1 MSVRLFG
8 TDGMRGRVNK
18 YPMTPEVAL
27 RLGLAAG
34 TFYRDKNRRSRV
46 VIGKDT
52 RLSGYVFENALAAG
66 LLAAGMD
73 VFLVG
78 PLPTPAISFLTTNM
92 RADVGVVISASHN
105 PFSDNGIKFFD
116 AEGFKIPD
124 ADEDRMTE
132 MVLDPNFDWNYPEPA
147 NTGRAYKIKD
157 APGRYIVYLKNS
169 FPAHLSLEG
178 LRVVIDCANG
188 ANYRVAPLAL
198 EELGAEVVKIG
209 TEPNGLNINYRCGSL
224 YPEAVAAKVRETRAD
239 IGLALDGDADRLI
252 VVDEKGTV
260 LDGDQIMAL
269 CAQDLMQQGKLPGN
283 ILVATVMSNMAL
295 EVFMKERG
303 GTLIRT
309 NVGDR
314 HVVAAMRQQGALLGG
329 EQSGHLIFRE
339 YSTTGDGLLAAL
351 QILRIM
357 RQRGRPLSE
366 LAGLLVPYPQ
376 ELRNVHVEHKIPFEE
391 NVEIADAAGKDNEII
406 FGMLTPEVNALKGMG
421 YHPQAFISDDN
432 VAMAVLDML
441 EKGWNG
447 ENFSEVT
454 NNLRN
459 SDPYM
464 VLADFKDYRR
474 AQHTVQE
481 LYKQK
486 QTWNRMSLMNI
497 SNAGIFS
504 ADRSIMDYARDILG
518 ATPVK

>member
-283 ILVATVMSNMAL
+283 ILVATVMSNLGLHEFCRNHGL
-295 EVFMKERG
+295 E
-303 GTLIRT
+303 LICT
-309 NVGDR
+309 AVGDR
-314 HVVAAMRQQGALLGG
+314 NVLEEMLRHDYRIGG
-329 EQSGHLIFRE
+329 EQSGHTIFTGLE
-339 YSTTGDGLLAAL
+339 TTGDGEVTAL
-351 QILRIM
+351 QFLQVLARSG
-357 RQRGRPLSE
+357 QKASE
-366 LAGLLVPYPQ
+366 LVSACAVYPQ
-376 ELRNVHVEHKIPFEE
+376 VLL
-391 NVEIADAAGKDNEII
+391 NVEVPHSGGVKEKIMASAELAQAVKQEEDALAGAGRVLVRASGTEALIRVMVEAKTTEIAQ
-406 FGMLTPEVNALKGMG
+406 EVA
-421 YHPQAFISDDN
+421 Q
-432 VAMAVLDML
+432 
-441 EKGWNG
+441 
-447 ENFSEVT
+447 
-454 NNLRN
+454 R
-459 SDPYM
+459 
-464 VLADFKDYRR
+464 LADFIK
-474 AQHTVQE
+474 
-481 LYKQK
+481 
-486 QTWNRMSLMNI
+486 SLK
-497 SNAGIFS
+497 F
-504 ADRSIMDYARDILG
+504 
-518 ATPVK
+518 

>member
-8 TDGMRGRVNK
+8 TDGLRGRVNT

-34 TFYRDKNRRSRV
+34 TFYRSKNRRSRV

-92 RADVGVVISASHN
+92 RADLGVVISASHN

-132 MVLDPNFDWNYPEPA
+132 MVLDPQFDWNYPDPA
-147 NTGRAYKIKD
+147 NTGRAYKIQD

-188 ANYRVAPLAL
+188 ANYKVAPLAL
-198 EELGAEVVKIG
+198 EELGAEVIKIG
-209 TEPNGLNINYRCGSL
+209 TDPNGLNINYRCGSL

-252 VVDEKGTV
+252 VVDEKGNV
-260 LDGDQIMAL
+260 LDGDQLMAL
-269 CAQDLMQQGKLPGN
+269 GAQAMMERGELPGN
-283 ILVATVMSNMAL
+283 MLVATAMSNLAL
-295 EVFMKERG
+295 EIFMKERA
-303 GTLIRT
+303 GTLLRT
-309 NVGDR
+309 KVGDR
-314 HVVAAMRQQGALLGG
+314 YVMEAMRKTGAMLGG
-329 EQSGHLIFRE
+329 EQSGHLIYRQ

-351 QILRIM
+351 QLLRIV
-357 RQRGRPLSE
+357 REKEKPLSE
-366 LAGLLVPYPQ
+366 LAGLLHLFPQ
-376 ELRNVHVEHKIPFEE
+376 KLINVRVEKKLPFEE
-391 NVEIADAAGKDNEII
+391 RPAIGKAVADVEKALAGRGRVLLRYSGTE
-406 FGMLTPEVNALKGMG
+406 ALCR
-421 YHPQAFISDDN
+421 
-432 VAMAVLDML
+432 V
-441 EKGWNG
+441 
-447 ENFSEVT
+447 
-454 NNLRN
+454 
-459 SDPYM
+459 M
-464 VLADFKDYRR
+464 VEAEDEDKVVR
-474 AQHTVQE
+474 
-481 LYKQK
+481 
-486 QTWNRMSLMNI
+486 
-497 SNAGIFS
+497 
-504 ADRSIMDYARDILG
+504 YARDL
-518 ATPVK
+518 ADVVSRELR

>member
-8 TDGMRGRVNK
+8 TDGLRGRVNV
-18 YPMTPEVAL
+18 YPMTADVAL

-34 TFYRDKNRRSRV
+34 TCYRSKMRRGRV

-92 RADVGVVISASHN
+92 RADLGVVISASHN

-116 AEGFKIPD
+116 SEGFKIPD
-124 ADEDRMTE
+124 ADEDRMTD
-132 MVLDPNFDWNYPEPA
+132 MVLDPEHEWDYPEA
-147 NTGRAYKIKD
+147 AQTGRAYKIKD
-157 APGRYIVYLKNS
+157 APGRYIVYLKNT
-169 FPAHLSLEG
+169 FPSHLSLDG

-188 ANYRVAPLAL
+188 PNYKVAPLAL

-252 VVDEKGTV
+252 VVDERGQV

-269 CAQDLMQQGKLPGN
+269 CAQDLMQRNKLPGN

-295 EVFMKERG
+295 EVFMKEHG
-303 GTLIRT
+303 GTLVRT

-314 HVVAAMRQQGALLGG
+314 NVVMAMRETGALLGG

-357 RQRGRPLSE
+357 RLSGRPLSE
-366 LAGLLVPYPQ
+366 LAGQLVLYPQ
-376 ELRNVHVEHKIPFEE
+376 ILKNVHVEHKTPMEDCPAITEAVSRIEE
-391 NVEIADAAGKDNEII
+391 EMGGRGRVLLRYSGTEPLCRVMVEGEDEGRVREYAKRLAA
-406 FGMLTPEVNALKGMG
+406 LV
-421 YHPQAFISDDN
+421 
-432 VAMAVLDML
+432 
-441 EKGWNG
+441 EK
-447 ENFSEVT
+447 
-454 NNLRN
+454 
-459 SDPYM
+459 
-464 VLADFKDYRR
+464 
-474 AQHTVQE
+474 E
-481 LYKQK
+481 L
-486 QTWNRMSLMNI
+486 
-497 SNAGIFS
+497 G
-504 ADRSIMDYARDILG
+504 
-518 ATPVK
+518 

>member
-116 AEGFKIPD
+116 AEGFTLPD
-124 ADEDRMTE
+124 ADEHRMTE

-224 YPEAVAAKVRETRAD
+224 YPEAVA
-239 IGLALDGDADRLI
+239 ADRLI

-391 NVEIADAAGKDNEII
+391 NAEIADAVARIEEGLEGRGRVLLRYSGTEPLCRVMVEGQDADKVRVYANE
-406 FGMLTPEVNALKGMG
+406 L
-421 YHPQAFISDDN
+421 
-432 VAMAVLDML
+432 
-441 EKGWNG
+441 
-447 ENFSEVT
+447 
-454 NNLRN
+454 
-459 SDPYM
+459 
-464 VLADFKDYRR
+464 
-474 AQHTVQE
+474 
-481 LYKQK
+481 
-486 QTWNRMSLMNI
+486 
-497 SNAGIFS
+497 AGIVEK
-504 ADRSIMDYARDILG
+504 ALG
-518 ATPVK
+518 